1 VLTAGLERS
10 SLPASDREA
19 EAEQQLITKAEEGSR
34 ALLRPSDG
42 ESVLPLEL
50 PPAGTPPIGTA
61 RIPAKALER
70 ALERFGR
77 NLPAERRRTGMI
89 AHSPLALHARLL
101 KRDVLPREEPP
112 GS

>member
-19 EAEQQLITKAEEGSR
+19 EAAVEFEQQLITKAEEGSG
-34 ALLRPSDG
+34 ALL
-42 ESVLPLEL
+42 ESVLPLEQ
-50 PPAGTPPIGTA
+50 PPAGTPLIGTA
-61 RIPAKALER
+61 RIPAIALER

-89 AHSPLALHARLL
+89 AHPPLALHARLL
-101 KRDVLPREEPP
+101 KREVLPGEEPP